1 MVYPMIGLP
10 PSLDGAVHESVAV
23 PVLSMVATRPRG
35 APGAVTG
42 VAVVVAKAP
51 TPAEVAAATRNE

>member
-1 MVYPMIGLP
+1 M
-10 PSLDGAVHESVAV
+10 DGAVHESVAV
-23 PVLSMVATRPRG
+23 PVLSMVATKPRG